1 MSLNL
6 RVVGERIGPFE
17 HPYSWKEVALYALSL
32 GAGPADLP
40 LLIEPAPLV
49 LPTYAVVPAFAPVHE
64 ALKRLGVDL
73 QRVLH
78 TSQRTEQLRP
88 LPASGCLRT
97 SAVVRGVYDMRIGAM
112 VDIETMSGVGD
123 EPYARTVW
131 SLLVLGLTGVEGGK
145 APALLRTRAPKDA
158 APEVSHMWTTSPAQA
173 LLYRLNGDINPIH
186 ALPEAAAKA
195 GLEAPI
201 LHGLCTYGYLAR
213 VALKALTDYH
223 PARFRSFEARFSKP
237 VLPGQTLVAE
247 VFRIGPASFAVTAR
261 IKETGEMAVTNAQL
275 DLEE

>member
-17 HPYSWKEVALYALSL
+17 HLYSWKDVALYALSL
-32 GAGPADLP
+32 GAGPGELP

-64 ALKRLGVDL
+64 ALQRLGVDL

-78 TSQRTEQLRP
+78 ASQRVEQLRP
-88 LPASGCLRT
+88 LPSSGCLLT
-97 SAVVRGVYDMRIGAM
+97 TAVVRGVYDMRIGAM
-112 VDIETMSGVGD
+112 VDIETLSSVGD

-131 SLLVLGLTGVEGGK
+131 SLLVLGLTGIDGGK
-145 APALLRTRAPKDA
+145 APPLLRARAPKDA
-158 APEVSHMWTTSPAQA
+158 VPDVSHTWTTSPAQA

-186 ALPEAAAKA
+186 ALPEAAATA

-213 VALKALTDYH
+213 VALKALTDYQ
-223 PARFRSFEARFSKP
+223 PVRFRSFEARFSKP
-237 VLPGQTLVAE
+237 VLPGQTLAAE
-247 VFRIGPASFAVTAR
+247 LFRIGPASFAITAR
-261 IKETGEMAVTNAQL
+261 ITETGEMAVTNAQL